1 MPYAV
6 GTTIGHVVL
15 MQRVGRLCQ
24 VSLGLVQVHTI
35 CVVFLQRSTTEKCN
49 FTESPVNKKI
59 PTMHVV
65 KELLDDDFENYV
77 LATEAKATSELRLEI
92 GALPPLGVPP
102 AATKE
107 QWHAR
112 IFHNGL
118 TQDPFRAGSAY
129 LVNGRGDVLHAAT
142 DSDGHLA
149 TRKVFGLPHLAEAH
163 PDTQFENVSMA
174 VIAPDALVLSD
185 GTGELFVLSGDASN
199 HWTIRF
205 SGSPFG
211 KPTSLT
217 LVEARLE
224 NEYFVHGVASQL
236 LFPTSADAS
245 GSTYA
250 ISAFSINLQSGSVTT
265 TLLYTGG
272 KPLGYASFA
281 SATDMLLLVE
291 GPHDLKVSLQQPP
304 PTSSPIV
311 HKRPH
316 SASVDADDVDGPE
329 LLKCPRA
336 GIGFDGVHQSP
347 HVPASSLGHATD
359 ATSLYDR
366 FVASSTPFSSME
378 TPTRSAPASSAPVP
392 DESARIEIPTPDS
405 ILGGYEECDDLDPNA
420 TAVLYRYDVAS
431 RACLGRL
438 PIDCRRFHFLG
449 ASVTPLQTSVT
460 SHVPKKLLFQY
471 DVHGAVFGVGADL
484 MHLELVHEAT
494 FQALA
499 YVQASKEQKK
509 YLQFHPSSSLA
520 AIAEFEKRLFVYTGP
535 QGGAGMHRR
544 LHYLEELALKEP
556 TIYGLQ
562 FLDAQSL
569 LLLTPSALLRVAIP
583 TSS

>member
-1 MPYAV
+1 M
-6 GTTIGHVVL
+6 
-15 MQRVGRLCQ
+15 
-24 VSLGLVQVHTI
+24 
-35 CVVFLQRSTTEKCN
+35 
-49 FTESPVNKKI
+49 
-59 PTMHVV
+59 
-65 KELLDDDFENYV
+65 
-77 LATEAKATSELRLEI
+77 
-92 GALPPLGVPP
+92 
-102 AATKE
+102 
-107 QWHAR
+107 
-112 IFHNGL
+112 
-118 TQDPFRAGSAY
+118 SAY
-129 LVNGRGDVLHAAT
+129 LVNSRGDVLHATT
-142 DSDGHLA
+142 DRDGHLA

-163 PDTQFENVSMA
+163 PDTQYENASMA
-174 VIAPDALVLSD
+174 AIAPDALVLSD
-185 GTGELFVLSGDASN
+185 GTGELIVLSGDAISP
-199 HWTIRF
+199 WSIRF

-217 LVEARLE
+217 LLEARLE

-265 TLLYTGG
+265 TLVYTGG

-281 SATDMLLLVE
+281 SATDVLLLVE
-291 GPHDLKVSLQQPP
+291 GPHELKVSLQQPP
-304 PTSSPIV
+304 PTLSPIV

-316 SASVDADDVDGPE
+316 SDSADDDADGPE

-366 FVASSTPFSSME
+366 FVTSSTPFSSME
-378 TPTRSAPASSAPVP
+378 TPTSSAPASAPVP

-405 ILGGYEECDDLDPNA
+405 ILGGFEECDDLDPNA

-449 ASVTPLQTSVT
+449 SSATPLQTSVT
-460 SHVPKKLLFQY
+460 SHVPKTLLFQY
-471 DVHGAVFGVGADL
+471 DVHGAVFSVGADL
-484 MHLELVHEAT
+484 RHLELLHDAT

-509 YLQFHPSSSLA
+509 YLQFHPSASLA

-535 QGGAGMHRR
+535 QGGAGPHRR
-544 LHYLEELALKEP
+544 LHYLEELALKAP

-562 FLDAQSL
+562 FLDASSL
-569 LLLTPSALLRVAIP
+569 LLLTPSALLRVSIP
-583 TSS
+583 SSSSH

>member
-1 MPYAV
+1 
-6 GTTIGHVVL
+6 
-15 MQRVGRLCQ
+15 
-24 VSLGLVQVHTI
+24 
-35 CVVFLQRSTTEKCN
+35 
-49 FTESPVNKKI
+49 
-59 PTMHVV
+59 MHVV
-65 KELLDDDFENYV
+65 KELLDDAFENYV

-129 LVNGRGDVLHAAT
+129 LVNGRGDVLHATT
-142 DSDGHLA
+142 DRDGHLA
-149 TRKVFGLPHLAEAH
+149 TRKVIGLPHLAEAH
-163 PDTQFENVSMA
+163 PDMQFENVSMA
-174 VIAPDALVLSD
+174 VLAPNAVLLSD
-185 GTGELFVLSGDASN
+185 GTGDLFVLSGDASSP
-199 HWTIRF
+199 WSIRF
-205 SGSPFG
+205 SGAPFG

-217 LVEARLE
+217 LLEARLE
-224 NEYFVHGVASQL
+224 DEIAVHGVVSQL

-250 ISAFSINLQSGSVTT
+250 ISAFSINLQSGSVAT

-281 SATDMLLLVE
+281 SATDLLLLVE
-291 GPHDLKVSLQQPP
+291 GPHELKVALQQPP
-304 PTSSPIV
+304 PTPIV

-316 SASVDADDVDGPE
+316 DVDDDDADGPE
-329 LLKCPRA
+329 LLKCLRA

-359 ATSLYDR
+359 ALYDR

-378 TPTRSAPASSAPVP
+378 TATRSAPASSAPVP
-392 DESARIEIPTPDS
+392 DESARIEIATPDS
-405 ILGGYEECDDLDPNA
+405 ILGGFEECDDLDPNA

-438 PIDCRRFHFLG
+438 HIDCRRFHFLG
-449 ASVTPLQTSVT
+449 ASATPLQTSVT
-460 SHVPKKLLFQY
+460 TYVPKKLLFQY
-471 DVHGAVFGVGADL
+471 DVHGVVFGVGADL
-484 MHLELVHEAT
+484 RHLELLHEAT

-535 QGGAGMHRR
+535 QESGAGPHRR
-544 LHYLEELALKEP
+544 SHYLEELALKAP

-569 LLLTPSALLRVAIP
+569 LLLTPSALLRVSIP
-583 TSS
+583 TLSS